1 MINLSNFK
9 TYEETWDHLRVAS
22 HNSKFKVLKDGQQI
36 ARLVVNDYPSLR
48 IYKLVYQAGDRW
60 GTYRRNYSELRKEG
74 KSKRS
79 TEDVYEW
86 LLKEV
91 GSSTVERI
99 YTSYKPPSHNIE
111 DAMRIMDKD
120 REMRKAALA
129 LPRLRGPNDYPF

>member
-1 MINLSNFK
+1 MIDLSNFH
-9 TYEETWDHLRVAS
+9 TYEETRDHLQVAS
-22 HNSKFKVLKDGQQI
+22 HNSQFKVLKDGLQI
-36 ARLVVNDYPSLR
+36 ARLVVWDYPSLR
-48 IYKLVYQAGDRW
+48 IYKLTYQVSNRW
-60 GTYRRNYSELRKEG
+60 GCSIKSSELRKEG

-79 TEDVYEW
+79 TEEVYAW

-99 YTSYKPPSHNIE
+99 QSSFKPPSHNIE

-129 LPRLRGPNDYPF
+129 LPRLGGPNDYPF